1 MGTVSKKKQ
10 SAVIS
15 HYVESFFEKKSLK
28 KLFCARR
35 RWKNT
40 SFEKKVILSTVELE
54 ARGQQ
59 NASINKSSRDFDP
72 EVNIDLLTTI
82 FGIYQKYLL
91 QNHQRAAA
99 VE

>member
-1 MGTVSKKKQ
+1 MSR
-10 SAVIS
+10 A
-15 HYVESFFEKKSLK
+15 FFEKKIMKLK
-28 KLFCARR
+28 QRKKIFKKTFLRAKKMEKYKF
-35 RWKNT
+35 W
-40 SFEKKVILSTVELE
+40 KKVILWTVELE

-91 QNHQRAAA
+91 QNYQRAAA

>member
-1 MGTVSKKKQ
+1 MSR
-10 SAVIS
+10 A
-15 HYVESFFEKKSLK
+15 FFEKKNYETKTAKKKSLK
-28 KLFCARR
+28 NFFAREEDG
-35 RWKNT
+35 KIQVLK
-40 SFEKKVILSTVELE
+40 KKVILWTVELE

-91 QNHQRAAA
+91 QNYQRAAA

>member
-1 MGTVSKKKQ
+1 MK
-10 SAVIS
+10 
-15 HYVESFFEKKSLK
+15 
-28 KLFCARR
+28 
-35 RWKNT
+35 
-40 SFEKKVILSTVELE
+40 LE

-91 QNHQRAAA
+91 QNYQRAAA